1 MIFVTAFMS
10 TRQSSGKRTIFLRV
24 LSSEVFKM
32 ILSLVEQLFG
42 LKIALSFV
50 VKADHVAGFDNEE
63 VLELEQQQ
71 FVERLA
77 NIVRPMEEQ
86 PIKHSIAP

>member
-1 MIFVTAFMS
+1 MV
-10 TRQSSGKRTIFLRV
+10 
-24 LSSEVFKM
+24 
-32 ILSLVEQLFG
+32 LSLVEQLFG

-50 VKADHVAGFDNEE
+50 VKADHIAGFDHEE